1 MTLHPDPEYQP
12 IPVKA
17 IIPRS
22 LGTRSQRINP
32 WIPSSQPAAT
42 VCRSDAGYELKE
54 AAIRPTQQ
62 KYRVLTG
69 KERGRH
75 FGLIRVDPERPCPT
89 IQKSIGGSTTG
100 LVHPW
105 ETRHLTISEIK
116 ALSSFPDPFRLEGR
130 FSDKWARVG
139 NSVPPLLMRAIA
151 LHVREKIL
159 KGKTHESLRTVCLPD
174 QEEERR
180 EAC

>member
-42 VCRSDAGYELKE
+42 VCRSDSGYELKE

-89 IQKSIGGSTTG
+89 IQKSQTWTPVKSGHKPGQTWQTWTPVKSGHKPGQTWT
-100 LVHPW
+100 
-105 ETRHLTISEIK
+105 
-116 ALSSFPDPFRLEGR
+116 
-130 FSDKWARVG
+130 
-139 NSVPPLLMRAIA
+139 SV
-151 LHVREKIL
+151 
-159 KGKTHESLRTVCLPD
+159 D
-174 QEEERR
+174 QS
-180 EAC
+180 